1 MGMKNW
7 FEKWRNLE
15 IFEEEWILTRKWG
28 ILSGKNGLIVVVI
41 ATMEDGPAETC
52 FYFAIHGDLAVH
64 ST

>member
-7 FEKWRNLE
+7 FKKWRNLE
-15 IFEEEWILTRKWG
+15 IFEEWILTRKWG
-28 ILSGKNGLIVVVI
+28 ILSGKNGLIVVAI

-52 FYFAIHGDLAVH
+52 FYFARHGDLAVH